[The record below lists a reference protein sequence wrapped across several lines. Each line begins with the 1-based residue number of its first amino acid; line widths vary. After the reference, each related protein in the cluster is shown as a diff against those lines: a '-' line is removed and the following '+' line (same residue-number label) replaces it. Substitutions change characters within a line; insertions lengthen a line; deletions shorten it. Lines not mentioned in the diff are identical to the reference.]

1 MRHMKT
7 FIALLF
13 IFISFQAFSASTTQ
27 VEVISAEFPV
37 EDFDQRK
44 TLCLT
49 IVRVPVTGK
58 LLGVV
63 EDIRDCFYARTAKKS
78 HNHKLHLPLSK
89 FHKITHPEMR
99 EHLQRLDT
107 QLEFYF
113 SDGE

>member
-1 MRHMKT
+1 MKI

-13 IFISFQAFSASTTQ
+13 SFISFQAFSGTFTE
-27 VEVISAEFPV
+27 VDVISAEFPL
-37 EDFDQRK
+37 EDYDQRK

-49 IVRVPVTGK
+49 VVRVPETGK

-63 EDIRDCFYARTAKKS
+63 ESIEDCFYARKARKS
-78 HNHKLHLPLSK
+78 QDHKIHLPMKKLQRIE
-89 FHKITHPEMR
+89 HREMR

>member
-1 MRHMKT
+1 MKIL
-7 FIALLF
+7 IAL
-13 IFISFQAFSASTTQ
+13 IFSFVTFQAFSQTTTE
-27 VEVISAEFPV
+27 VDVISAEFPV

-49 IVRVPVTGK
+49 VVRVPKTGK

-63 EDIRDCFYARTAKKS
+63 EDIQDCFYARMARKS
-78 HNHKLHLPLSK
+78 HNHKLQIETKKLQ
-89 FHKITHPEMR
+89 KINHPELR